1 MAHPTL
7 KPASPCGHPQQ
18 RPTVWVLLLLLMVV
32 VLLLAGCATPRDPR
46 KDQEFQSLASIT
58 DRPVVRPTRSI
69 SSFSDS
75 LMCMD
80 HMLRDA
86 QLPTTLITSKQIPD
100 YSTRVTV
107 ATKDMIITALS
118 QMSRLSNAFRF
129 VD

>member
-1 MAHPTL
+1 MPPIALGQARADKHTQAGPHHATL
-7 KPASPCGHPQQ
+7 GA
-18 RPTVWVLLLLLMVV
+18 VLLAL
-32 VLLLAGCATPRDPR
+32 VLGGCATPRDPR

-80 HMLRDA
+80 HLLRDA

-107 ATKDMIITALS
+107 ARYCRYR
-118 QMSRLSNAFRF
+118 SRTQR
-129 VD
+129 